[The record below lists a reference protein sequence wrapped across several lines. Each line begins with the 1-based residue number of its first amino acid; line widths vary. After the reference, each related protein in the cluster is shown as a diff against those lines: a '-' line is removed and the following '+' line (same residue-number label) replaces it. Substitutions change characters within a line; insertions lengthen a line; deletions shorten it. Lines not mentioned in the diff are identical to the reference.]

1 MYGTH
6 PTYVDHRGTNGTHGV
21 IFLNSNGIE
30 VKINNTQGQYL
41 EYNTLGGVLDF
52 YIVAGPTPVNV
63 AQQIAQ
69 VVGTPAEVPY
79 GGLGFHQCRYG
90 YRDVYEVA
98 GVMYNYSQAGIPLET
113 MWTDI
118 DYMYSRWI
126 MTVDPDRFPM
136 PKMRELISYLHG
148 HQQKYTVMVDPA
160 VAYQPNMG
168 YGAFDAGVQQ
178 DVFLKVANGSLY
190 NGVVWPGPTVFPD
203 WFHPD
208 SQAYWSGQ
216 FDSFFSAETGLDIDY
231 LWIDMNEASNFC
243 NWVSLDFCIM
253 DCSTLIFTS
262 HVVIHRGMR
271 RRTVIRL
278 SHQR

>member
-1 MYGTH
+1 M
-6 PTYVDHRGTNGTHGV
+6 

-30 VKINNTQGQYL
+30 VKINDTEGQYL

-52 YIVAGPTPVNV
+52 YFVAGPSPVNV
-63 AQQIAQ
+63 AQQIAE
-69 VVGTPAEVPY
+69 VVGTPANIPY

-98 GVMYNYSQAGIPLET
+98 AVVYNYSQAAIPLET

-118 DYMYSRWI
+118 DYMHNRWI

-136 PKMRELISYLHG
+136 PKIRELISYLHD

-160 VAYQPNMG
+160 VAYQPHMS
-168 YGAFDAGVQQ
+168 YAAFDDGVEQ

-203 WFHPD
+203 WFHPAT
-208 SQAYWSGQ
+208 QAYWNSQ
-216 FDSFFSAETGLDIDY
+216 FDSFFNAETGLDIDY
-231 LWIDMNEASNFC
+231 LWIDMNEAANFC
-243 NWVSLDFCIM
+243 NWVSA
-253 DCSTLIFTS
+253 
-262 HVVIHRGMR
+262 
-271 RRTVIRL
+271 
-278 SHQR
+278 